1 MILKIIDNKI
11 RQAFSDASIQ
21 YDVLTSLHKEIGR
34 ELVRKINKIE
44 DAKRILD
51 IGMGTGWLT
60 NKLKFYFPDT
70 MVVGMDFAPGMIDA
84 AKHKNAEG
92 FWIVQ
97 ADALGIPFK
106 NDSFDVIISN
116 LAYQW
121 VEDLRKSFT
130 ICQKTLGK
138 EGVLVLTMFGYNTFQ
153 ELFLTLENSSG
164 IDQLKFRRLASR
176 ESVCEALSLSG
187 FRDIKVEEEIIKVH
201 FPTMMDLL
209 KWIKDIGAN
218 MLNPNIFLGKE
229 ALLRSEEYYNGHFRD
244 RLGIRA
250 TFEVL
255 WVEAKK

>member
-1 MILKIIDNKI
+1 MVFKTIDNKI
-11 RQAFSDASIQ
+11 RQAFSDAAIQ

-34 ELVRKINKIE
+34 ELMRKVNTLD

-60 NKLKFYFPDT
+60 NKLKFYFPDAV
-70 MVVGMDFAPGMIDA
+70 VVGMDFAPGMIDA
-84 AKHKNAEG
+84 AKHKNEEG
-92 FWIVQ
+92 FRIIQ
-97 ADALGIPFK
+97 ADAADIPFK

-121 VEDLRKSFT
+121 VEDLNKSFMHCRQSLKKDGLLT
-130 ICQKTLGK
+130 
-138 EGVLVLTMFGYNTFQ
+138 LTMFGYSTFQ
-153 ELFLTLENSSG
+153 ELFLTLEKTNK
-164 IDQLKFRRLASR
+164 DDNPFLRRLASR
-176 ESVCEALSLSG
+176 EAVYEALTQSG

-218 MLNPNIFLGKE
+218 MLNPGIYIGKG
-229 ALLRSEEYYNGHFRD
+229 ALRKSEEYYNEHFRD